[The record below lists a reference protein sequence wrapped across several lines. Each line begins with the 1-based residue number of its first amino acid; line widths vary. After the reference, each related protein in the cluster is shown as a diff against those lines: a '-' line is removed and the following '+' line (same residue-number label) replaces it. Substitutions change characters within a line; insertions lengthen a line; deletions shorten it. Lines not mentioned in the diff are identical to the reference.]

1 MVLGAALW
9 MPCGMSYLGFAGKAI
24 HVHVII
30 IISLDN
36 KKVQQSDRL
45 HNCINSQKL
54 LCISRSLVKIK

>member
-1 MVLGAALW
+1 MVLGAASW
-9 MPCGMSYLGFAGKAI
+9 MPCGMSYLGFAGIAI
-24 HVHVII
+24 HIII

-54 LCISRSLVKIK
+54 FCISRSLVTIK